1 VKILFEIGSTCRNYI
16 VVYLFQV
23 IWSMHSSDRMKT
35 LNRIFKDYVKN
46 IMFKDFQMHFS
57 NIYWRRKEL
66 L

>member
-1 VKILFEIGSTCRNYI
+1 
-16 VVYLFQV
+16 
-23 IWSMHSSDRMKT
+23 MKT